1 MLSLLW
7 KLLLVI
13 GSFLGGYV
21 IGFNIILRYNQYKY
35 TKTLNLL
42 IKEAE
47 EYYKNN
53 K

>member
-1 MLSLLW
+1 MFELLW
-7 KLLLVI
+7 KILLVI

-35 TKTLNLL
+35 IKTFNLL
-42 IKEAE
+42 LKDAE